1 MDRRLFLTVLATGIG
16 VAPLAQA
23 QAQAQMQMRDDMR
36 KRWDDMDH
44 PTREHAME
52 RMRGPRTEP
61 SYEQM
66 RDRWDKMSPETRRKM
81 MERHDQ
87 TRSKMHK

>member
-16 VAPLAQA
+16 IAPLAQA
-23 QAQAQMQMRDDMR
+23 QMREDMR
-36 KRWDDMDH
+36 KRWDEMDH
-44 PTREHAME
+44 STRERAMD

-66 RDRWDKMSPETRRKM
+66 RERWDKMSPETRRKM

-87 TRSKMHK
+87 MHGQIHR

>member
-1 MDRRLFLTVLATGIG
+1 MDRRLFLTVLATCIV

-23 QAQAQMQMRDDMR
+23 QMRDDMR

-44 PTREHAME
+44 PARERAMD
-52 RMRGPRTEP
+52 RMRGRHTEP

-66 RDRWDKMSPETRRKM
+66 RERWDKMSPETRRKM
-81 MERHDQ
+81 MERHTQ
-87 TRSKMHK
+87 MHGDMRR